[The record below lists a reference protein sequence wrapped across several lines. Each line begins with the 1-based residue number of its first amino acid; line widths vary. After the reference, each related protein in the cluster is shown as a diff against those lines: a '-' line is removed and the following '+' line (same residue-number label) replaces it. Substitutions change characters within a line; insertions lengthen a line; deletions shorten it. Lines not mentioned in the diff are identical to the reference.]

1 MCNQKRKLKCFYI
14 SLFVLNAFSQL
25 AGTTGIFLRM
35 RLIDSV
41 AEHAGEREAA
51 ANVML
56 VVAMIL
62 AQHVFLL
69 SARWAE
75 LRLTKKYKFHTGE
88 LVADACSKLPLSEI
102 EKQHTQETIYKS
114 REFFSKSLELTDAY
128 IGFCEFFLLLFSLF
142 FILARIQ
149 PAILWFFCTVIGL
162 ALFFSF
168 LSSKNTFG
176 FWSRYMAAAR
186 RYNYFSDVQT
196 KREFAYERRIYRT
209 SGAMDE
215 RFSEAFDDARKVN
228 RKNGRNRFKGQAA
241 AAGIAV
247 AVSVFTMLY
256 FAQPDILQGMTVGAY
271 AGVTEVVARLLQSV
285 SSCPEGIFSIREVRT
300 LKAELEKFLA
310 KQTEFRPGNHR
321 LVRTESER
329 DAVVFE
335 TISFCYPPKFDVKII
350 SDFSFSFKKGR
361 HYGIVG
367 VNGAGKTTLAKLLLG
382 LYPPSEG
389 NTVLSVSS
397 FSAVFQDFQIYPVTI
412 REYLKMGNKDTLGDE
427 EMLYVLSEL
436 GCTDFKDGL
445 DTSLSLLTGAGT
457 LLSKGQLQRLAIA
470 RVCLSESECILLDE
484 PTASLDP
491 ISEKQ
496 IYDKC
501 MDLLKDKTCIFIS
514 HRLGAVRNMDE
525 ILVIS
530 GGKMC
535 EHGTHDELIALDGVY
550 KELYLTQREMY
561 INEGTF

>member
-300 LKAELEKFLA
+300 LKAELETFLA
-310 KQTEFRPGNHR
+310 NQTEFRP
-321 LVRTESER
+321 ER
-329 DAVVFE
+329 K
-335 TISFCYPPKFDVKII
+335 S
-350 SDFSFSFKKGR
+350 
-361 HYGIVG
+361 G
-367 VNGAGKTTLAKLLLG
+367 V
-382 LYPPSEG
+382 
-389 NTVLSVSS
+389 
-397 FSAVFQDFQIYPVTI
+397 
-412 REYLKMGNKDTLGDE
+412 
-427 EMLYVLSEL
+427 
-436 GCTDFKDGL
+436 
-445 DTSLSLLTGAGT
+445 
-457 LLSKGQLQRLAIA
+457 
-470 RVCLSESECILLDE
+470 
-484 PTASLDP
+484 
-491 ISEKQ
+491 
-496 IYDKC
+496 
-501 MDLLKDKTCIFIS
+501 
-514 HRLGAVRNMDE
+514 
-525 ILVIS
+525 
-530 GGKMC
+530 
-535 EHGTHDELIALDGVY
+535 
-550 KELYLTQREMY
+550 
-561 INEGTF
+561 

>member
-1 MCNQKRKLKCFYI
+1 MYNQKKPLKYFYG
-14 SLFVLNAFSQL
+14 SLFAFYMLSQL
-25 AGTTGIFLRM
+25 VGTTGIFSRLC
-35 RLIDSV
+35 LIDNIS
-41 AEHAGEREAA
+41 EYAGERK
-51 ANVML
+51 
-56 VVAMIL
+56 VVANIIVVVLLIL
-62 AQHVFLL
+62 AQHIFLL
-69 SARWAE
+69 LAKWE
-75 LRLTKKYKFHTGE
+75 KLKLTKKFRFCANE

-102 EKQHTQETIYKS
+102 EERRTQEIVYKS
-114 REFFSKSLELTDAY
+114 KEFFQKSLDCTNVY
-128 IGFCEFFLLLFSLF
+128 IQFSDFFLLLFSLIF
-142 FILARIQ
+142 VLARIQ
-149 PAILWFFCTVIGL
+149 PIIICFFGVVIGFTF
-162 ALFFSF
+162 FFSF

-176 FWSRYMAAAR
+176 FWSRYMAVAR

-196 KREFAYERRIYRT
+196 KREFAYERRIYKT
-209 SGAMDE
+209 SETMDE
-215 RFSEAFDDARKVN
+215 RFSEAFDHARRVN
-228 RKNGRNRFKGQAA
+228 RKYGMNRFRGQAA
-241 AAGIAV
+241 VAGITV
-247 AVSVFTMLY
+247 VVSIFTMLY
-256 FAQPDILQGMTVGAY
+256 FAQPDILQGITVGTY
-271 AGVTEVVARLLQSV
+271 AAVTEIVTRLLQSV
-285 SSCPEGIFSIREVRT
+285 SACPEGIFTLREVHA
-300 LKAELEKFLA
+300 LKAELEEFLA
-310 KQTEFRPGNHR
+310 KQTETRPENHR
-321 LVRTESER
+321 LVRIESEY

-335 TISFCYPPKFDVKII
+335 NISFCYLPKKDVKII

-382 LYPPSEG
+382 LYMPSSG
-389 NTVLSVSS
+389 KIVTSVAS
-397 FSAVFQDFQIYPVTI
+397 FTAVFQDFQIYPVSI
-412 REYLKMGNKDTLGDE
+412 REYLKMGNEDTLRDE
-427 EMLYVLSEL
+427 EMLYILSEL
-436 GCTDFKDGL
+436 GCTDFRNGL
-445 DTSLSLLTGAGT
+445 DTSLSLLTGEGT

-470 RVCLSESECILLDE
+470 RVCLSKSEFIILDE